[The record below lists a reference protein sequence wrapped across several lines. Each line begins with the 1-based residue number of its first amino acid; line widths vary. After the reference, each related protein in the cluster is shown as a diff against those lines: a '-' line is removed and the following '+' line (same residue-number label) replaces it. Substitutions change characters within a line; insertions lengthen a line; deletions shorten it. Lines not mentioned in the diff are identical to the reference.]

1 MTDISINFM
10 IESITKD
17 LILLLM
23 EDRGLTMSE
32 AFNSLYMS
40 ETYAKLKNQET
51 GLYSQS
57 TPYIY
62 EYLIKEITTGK
73 IS

>member
-23 EDRGLTMSE
+23 EDRGMTMSE

-51 GLYSQS
+51 GLYSRS

>member
-23 EDRGLTMSE
+23 EDRGMTMSE

-40 ETYAKLKNQET
+40 ETYAKLKNF
-51 GLYSQS
+51 L
-57 TPYIY
+57 
-62 EYLIKEITTGK
+62 
-73 IS
+73 